1 MKLFSVISSVL
12 LISALFLNTAAA
24 DPYRV
29 QPIVPGVIT
38 IPPVPSYN
46 YGYTAPTPP
55 PAASYGYT
63 APAPVFNY
71 TPPPNVIIPNE
82 PIVIYRP
89 PTGPSFYEQHRE
101 KMAQQ
106 AEQFQREHMRNL
118 PATSRR
124 QHMNLCAQIRGN
136 AIGQQNCID
145 MAP

>member
-12 LISALFLNTAAA
+12 LISVLFLNTAAA

-29 QPIVPGVIT
+29 QPIIPGVIT

-89 PTGPSFYEQHRE
+89 PTGPSFYDA
-101 KMAQQ
+101 AQGKDS
-106 AEQFQREHMRNL
+106 
-118 PATSRR
+118 ATSRAVSTR
-124 QHMNLCAQIRGN
+124 THAEPACHVPQAAHEPVRADPWKCDRPTELH
-136 AIGQQNCID
+136 
-145 MAP
+145 